1 MRYGRWSERKI
12 FPCCSARSDRRS
24 NFAAT
29 RALPLNPAVPLIFC
43 RCSLGRARLDKR
55 AAAHGRD
62 SFVQRRENAVLAE
75 DVGDAVPVHVGL
87 EVGTDAR
94 EDDAHLLA
102 IEIVEQFAN
111 GA

>member
-43 RCSLGRARLDKR
+43 RCSLGRARLDER
-55 AAAHGRD
+55 AGAHGCD
-62 SFVQRRENAVLAE
+62 GFVQRRENAVLAE
-75 DVGDAVPVHVGL
+75 VGGDAVAVHVGL
-87 EVGTDAR
+87 EVGTAR
-94 EDDAHLLA
+94 GEGESHLLA
-102 IEIVEQFAN
+102 R
-111 GA
+111 